1 MKIIITVL
9 NTIGINAILTAQWLW
24 AKALYSCD
32 VLGDFILFLVKAI
45 RILFTTRLKVHHLF
59 EQLFRVGVES
69 SSIIFLTGFSTGLA
83 LALQTY
89 IGFHRFGIEE
99 FIGTVVALGMTR
111 ELGPVLTGL
120 MVTGRCGSAMAAELG
135 TMEITEQIDA
145 LKTLSINPF
154 QYLIV
159 PRILASAIILPFLA
173 IFSMV
178 LGTFGGYLLCTYS
191 LDINPDAYMS
201 GIKEFV
207 ELKDITGGL
216 IKSSFFGLI
225 LAWVSTYNGYY
236 TSGGARGVGISTT
249 RSVVIGSI
257 MILVAN
263 YFLSSILFQ
272 TGIS

>member
-1 MKIIITVL
+1 ML
-9 NTIGINAILTAQWLW
+9 INALNYIGRKTINATNWSAESFLTLCTAIGEFL
-24 AKALYSCD
+24 L
-32 VLGDFILFLVKAI
+32 FIATSLRV
-45 RILFTTRLKVHHLF
+45 LFTSRLKINKLF
-59 EQLFRVGVES
+59 EQLMRVGVES

-83 LALQTY
+83 LSLQTY

-99 FIGTVVALGMTR
+99 FIGTVVALGMCR

-145 LKTLSINPF
+145 LKTLGINPF

-159 PRILASAIILPFLA
+159 PRILASTLILPFLA
-173 IFSMV
+173 IFSMAFGI
-178 LGTFGGYLLCTYS
+178 LGGYLLCVYS
-191 LDINPDAYMS
+191 LDISPESYMS

-207 ELKDITGGL
+207 EFSDIKGGL
-216 IKSSFFGLI
+216 IKSSFFGFI
-225 LAWVSTYNGYY
+225 LSSISTYNGYI
-236 TSGGARGVGISTT
+236 TTGGARGVGITTT
-249 RSVVIGSI
+249 RSVVLGSI
-257 MILVAN
+257 LILVAN

>member
-1 MKIIITVL
+1 MLITALNYLGRKIIE
-9 NTIGINAILTAQWLW
+9 LTQWLFDQT
-24 AKALYSCD
+24 LDICT
-32 VLGDFILFLVKAI
+32 VCGDFIFFLVTAF
-45 RILFTTRLKVHHLF
+45 RILFTTRLKFHKLID
-59 EQLFRVGVES
+59 QLMRVGVES

-159 PRILASAIILPFLA
+159 PRILASVIILPFL
-173 IFSMV
+173 
-178 LGTFGGYLLCTYS
+178 
-191 LDINPDAYMS
+191 
-201 GIKEFV
+201 
-207 ELKDITGGL
+207 
-216 IKSSFFGLI
+216 
-225 LAWVSTYNGYY
+225 
-236 TSGGARGVGISTT
+236 R
-249 RSVVIGSI
+249 
-257 MILVAN
+257 
-263 YFLSSILFQ
+263 YFLWLLAH
-272 TGIS
+272 

>member
-1 MKIIITVL
+1 MHAL
-9 NTIGINAILTAQWLW
+9 NFIGNNAINASRWAINYILFYCTII
-24 AKALYSCD
+24 
-32 VLGDFILFLVKAI
+32 GDFLFFFAQAVKA
-45 RILFTTRLKVHHLF
+45 LFTTRLKIKQFF
-59 EQLFRVGVES
+59 EQLVRVGVDS

-99 FIGTVVALGMTR
+99 FIGTVVSLGMTR

-159 PRILASAIILPFLA
+159 PRILASTVILPFLT
-173 IFSMV
+173 IFSMAM
-178 LGTFGGYLLCTYS
+178 GIFGGYLLGVYS
-191 LDINPDAYMS
+191 LEINPDSYMS

-207 ELKDITGGL
+207 EFSDITGGL
-216 IKSSFFGLI
+216 IKSSAFGLI
-225 LAWVSTYNGYY
+225 LSSISTYNGYY
-236 TSGGARGVGISTT
+236 TVGGARGVGMATT
-249 RSVVIGSI
+249 SSVVVASI
-257 MILVAN
+257 LILIAN
-263 YFLSSILFQ
+263 YLLSSILFQ
-272 TGIS
+272 AGIS

>member
-1 MKIIITVL
+1 ML
-9 NTIGINAILTAQWLW
+9 LNAINYIGKSAITISHW
-24 AKALYSCD
+24 AHNRFLHICD
-32 VLGDFILFLVKAI
+32 IAGDYVIFIFTVF
-45 RILFTTRLKVHHLF
+45 RVLFTTRLKVSKVF
-59 EQLFRVGVES
+59 EQLKRVGVDS

-145 LKTLSINPF
+145 LKTLGINPF
-154 QYLIV
+154 SYLIV
-159 PRILASAIILPFLA
+159 PRILASTLILPFLA
-173 IFSMV
+173 IFSMA
-178 LGTFGGYLLCTYS
+178 LGTFGGWLLCVYS
-191 LDINPDAYMS
+191 LDISPESYMS

-207 ELKDITGGL
+207 EFSDITGGL
-216 IKSSFFGLI
+216 IKSSFFGFI
-225 LAWVSTYNGYY
+225 LSSVSTYNGYH
-236 TSGGARGVGISTT
+236 TTGGARGVGISTT
-249 RSVVIGSI
+249 SSVVLGSI

-263 YFLSSILFQ
+263 YLLSSILFE

>member
-1 MKIIITVL
+1 MFITAL
-9 NTIGINAILTAQWLW
+9 NYLGRKTIDIVEWLVQETLQLC
-24 AKALYSCD
+24 AVC
-32 VLGDFILFLVKAI
+32 GDFFFFLISTFRVF
-45 RILFTTRLKVHHLF
+45 FTTRLNFNRLID
-59 EQLFRVGVES
+59 QLLRVGVDS

-159 PRILASAIILPFLA
+159 PRIVASTIILPFLA
-173 IFSMV
+173 IFSMA
-178 LGTFGGYLLCTYS
+178 LGTLGGYLLCVYS
-191 LDINPDAYMS
+191 LDINPESYMS

-207 ELKDITGGL
+207 EFSDIKGGL
-216 IKSSFFGLI
+216 IKSSFFGFI
-225 LAWVSTYNGYY
+225 LSSISTYNGYY
-236 TSGGARGVGISTT
+236 TTGGARGVGISTT

-257 MILVAN
+257 TILIAN

>member
-1 MKIIITVL
+1 
-9 NTIGINAILTAQWLW
+9 
-24 AKALYSCD
+24 
-32 VLGDFILFLVKAI
+32 
-45 RILFTTRLKVHHLF
+45 
-59 EQLFRVGVES
+59 
-69 SSIIFLTGFSTGLA
+69 
-83 LALQTY
+83 
-89 IGFHRFGIEE
+89 
-99 FIGTVVALGMTR
+99 MTR

-159 PRILASAIILPFLA
+159 PRILASTLILPFLA
-173 IFSMV
+173 IFSMA
-178 LGTFGGYLLCTYS
+178 LGTFGGYLLCVYS
-191 LDINPDAYMS
+191 LDINPESYMS

-207 ELKDITGGL
+207 EFSDITGGL
-216 IKSSFFGLI
+216 IKSSFFGFI
-225 LAWVSTYNGYY
+225 LSSISTYNGYY
-236 TSGGARGVGISTT
+236 TTGGARGVGITTT

-257 MILVAN
+257 TILIAN